1 MSPPECNLAVLI
13 PESGIT
19 LPDHLNRLLC
29 YSPGGKCH
37 LKIAVGTTP
46 MKLKVLKFPEIGKIK
61 VILAASGDVNH
72 GRKVL
77 VKVKE

>member
-19 LPDHLNRLLC
+19 SPDHLNRFLC

-37 LKIAVGTTP
+37 LKIAVWITL
-46 MKLKVLKFPEIGKIK
+46 MKLKVLKFTEIGEIK
-61 VILAASGDVNH
+61 VILAASGDVNSH
-72 GRKVL
+72 RS
-77 VKVKE
+77 VKV